1 MNICVLDHV
10 FVGASVVVGHSVNV
24 VANCFLKVDEVYS
37 G

>member
-1 MNICVLDHV
+1 M

-24 VANCFLKVDEVYS
+24 VANYFFKAGEVYS